1 VARLTA
7 DPIEHALSSAAAY
20 GRPFSFSPVELVETT
35 VRGPSP
41 QETTMD
47 RNLSLITPTGRLTLG
62 NYLGAL
68 RRFVAAQDQSAPD
81 DCFFGLSDLHALT
94 TPQDP
99 AVLRTTITEMATLFL
114 AAGLDPSRATLFRQS
129 QVPAHRDLAYLLE
142 CTAYTGELNRMIQFK
157 EKGRGVP
164 STSVSLYTYPALMA
178 ADILLYRPS
187 VVPVGDDQRQH
198 VELTRDLAIRFNHTY
213 GPVFVVPEVRTPP
226 SGARVMDLQTP
237 ETKMSKSIENDAG
250 VIRLTDSP
258 DVIRKKVA
266 RAVTDSDTGPDAV
279 RASPDKPGVTNL
291 LDILATCGGSAE
303 GITTYGALKSAVTE
317 SVVATLA
324 PVQKAYAELADDP
337 GYVHSVFAD
346 GSARCREVTASVLA
360 DATAAMGL

>member
-1 VARLTA
+1 
-7 DPIEHALSSAAAY
+7 
-20 GRPFSFSPVELVETT
+20 
-35 VRGPSP
+35 
-41 QETTMD
+41 MD

-62 NYLGAL
+62 NHLGAL
-68 RRFVAAQDQSAPD
+68 RRFVEAQERASSPD
-81 DCFFGLSDLHALT
+81 DCFFGLCDLHALT

-99 AVLRTTITEMATLFL
+99 AALRETVAEMGALFL
-114 AAGLDPSRATLFRQS
+114 AAGLDPSRVTLFRQS
-129 QVPAHRDLAYLLE
+129 QVPAHRELSYLLE

-164 STSVSLYTYPALMA
+164 STRVSLYTYPALMA

-213 GPVFVVPEVRTPP
+213 GPVFVVPEVRTPRA
-226 SGARVMDLQTP
+226 GARVMDLQEPTR
-237 ETKMSKSIENDAG
+237 KMSKSADPDAG
-250 VIRLTDSP
+250 VIRLTDGP
-258 DVIRKKVA
+258 DVVRRKVA
-266 RAVTDSDTGPDAV
+266 RAVTDSDTGPAAV
-279 RASPDKPGVTNL
+279 RSSADKPGVSNL
-291 LDILATCGGSAE
+291 LDILAACGGSAE

-317 SVVATLA
+317 AVVATLA
-324 PVQKAYAELADDP
+324 PLQKAYAELADDP
-337 GYVHSVFAD
+337 AYVASAFAE